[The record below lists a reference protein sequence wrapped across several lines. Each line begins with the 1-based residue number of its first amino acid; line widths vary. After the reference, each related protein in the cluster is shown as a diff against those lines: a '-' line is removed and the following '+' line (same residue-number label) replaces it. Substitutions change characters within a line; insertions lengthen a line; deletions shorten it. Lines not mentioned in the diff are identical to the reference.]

1 MIRRWISLDAG
12 SPLRSSSI
20 AVSVLTGLVVVSVAA
35 ALAGLTWRL
44 AGLNDGRTQ
53 VTLAQR
59 PTTALLADDLSPI
72 LSLAPFGRGAD
83 DVQASASGM
92 VLKAIF
98 LASPASASTAVIARG
113 GAQATA
119 FRPGQALG
127 GGAVIQSIGVDHVVI
142 QIGDRTETL
151 EFPEPGSVAAGQPA
165 PAAARSGALPSERAG
180 RAPARAPAA
189 PSGPAGG
196 SGMNPSVVEQYRQR
210 LAASPEAVATE
221 LNVTATA
228 AGLRVGDNPPAAL
241 RAAGLQ
247 PGDIVLK
254 VNNQPVGA
262 LGNARAILDQA
273 ITSGGARVE
282 VLRSGRR
289 ITLSFPLR

>member
-12 SPLRSSSI
+12 SARRSPAI

-59 PTTALLADDLSPI
+59 PATTLLADDLTPI
-72 LSLAPFGRGAD
+72 LSLAPFGSGAD

-113 GAQATA
+113 DAQATA
-119 FRPGQALG
+119 FRSGQALG

-142 QIGDRTETL
+142 QIGDRTERL
-151 EFPEPGSVAAGQPA
+151 EFPEPGSVAGGQPA
-165 PAAARSGALPSERAG
+165 PAAARSGQLPTERG
-180 RAPARAPAA
+180 RGAPAA
-189 PSGPAGG
+189 SPGPAGG

-210 LAASPEAVATE
+210 LAASPETVATE

>member
-12 SPLRSSSI
+12 FAGRRSAI
-20 AVSVLTGLVVVSVAA
+20 AVSILTGLVVVSVAV

-44 AGLNDGRTQ
+44 SGLNDGRAQ
-53 VTLAQR
+53 VTLVQR
-59 PTTALLADDLSPI
+59 PTTALLADELTPI
-72 LSLAPFGRGAD
+72 LSLAPFGRGTD

-98 LASPASASTAVIARG
+98 LASPAASSTAVIARG
-113 GAQATA
+113 DAPPTA

-127 GGAVIQSIGVDHVVI
+127 GGAIVQSIGLDHVVI
-142 QIGDRTETL
+142 QIGDRTERL
-151 EFPEPGSVAAGQPA
+151 EFPEPGSTAAGQPA
-165 PAAARSGALPSERAG
+165 PATARSGQLQSERA
-180 RAPARAPAA
+180 RRSAAASQRPAV
-189 PSGPAGG
+189 GTGVD
-196 SGMNPSVVEQYRQR
+196 PSVVQQYRER
-210 LAASPEAVATE
+210 LAASPAAVAGE
-221 LNVTATA
+221 LSLTATA

-254 VNNQPVGA
+254 VNNQPVDA
-262 LGNARAILDQA
+262 VGNARAILDQA

>member
-12 SPLRSSSI
+12 FARNRSGV

-44 AGLNDGRTQ
+44 SGLDDGRAR
-53 VTLAQR
+53 VTLVQR
-59 PTTALLADDLSPI
+59 PATTPLADDLAPI
-72 LSLAPFGRGAD
+72 LSLAPFGRGVEE
-83 DVQASASGM
+83 VQASASGM
-92 VLKAIF
+92 ALKAIF
-98 LASPASASTAVIARG
+98 LASPAAASTAVIARG
-113 GAQATA
+113 DAPATA

-127 GGAVIQSIGVDHVVI
+127 GGAVVQSIGVDHVVI
-142 QIGDRTETL
+142 QIGDRTERL
-151 EFPEPGSVAAGQPA
+151 EFPEPGAAAGGQPA
-165 PAAARSGALPSERAG
+165 AAAARSGLLPSERA
-180 RAPARAPAA
+180 RRSAAA
-189 PSGPAGG
+189 PPSPAGG

-210 LAASPEAVATE
+210 LAASPAAVAGEFNLTP
-221 LNVTATA
+221 TA
-228 AGLRVGDNPPAAL
+228 AGLRVGDNPPAPL

>member
-1 MIRRWISLDAG
+1 MMRRWLSVEAEFARN
-12 SPLRSSSI
+12 RSAI
-20 AVSVLTGLVVVSVAA
+20 AVNVLTGLVVVSVAA

-44 AGLNDGRTQ
+44 AGLNDGRAQ

-59 PTTALLADDLSPI
+59 PETSTLADDLTPI

-83 DVQASASGM
+83 DVQATAAGM

-98 LASPASASTAVIARG
+98 LASPANASTAVIARG
-113 GAQATA
+113 DAPATA
-119 FRPGQALG
+119 YRPGQALG
-127 GGAVIQSIGVDHVVI
+127 GGAVIQSIAEDHVVI
-142 QIGDRTETL
+142 QIGDRTERL
-151 EFPEPGSVAAGQPA
+151 EFPELDSAAGGQPV
-165 PAAARSGALPSERAG
+165 PATARPGQLRSERARG
-180 RAPARAPAA
+180 SPAASPSPAR
-189 PSGPAGG
+189 G
-196 SGMNPSVVEQYRQR
+196 SGMDPSVVEQYRQR
-210 LAASPEAVATE
+210 LAASPETLATE

-228 AGLRVGDNPPAAL
+228 AGIRVGDNPPAAL

>member
-12 SPLRSSSI
+12 LARRGPAI
-20 AVSVLTGLVVVSVAA
+20 AVTVLTGLVVVSVAA

-44 AGLNDGRTQ
+44 AGLNDGRAE
-53 VTLAQR
+53 VTLPQR
-59 PTTALLADDLSPI
+59 PATAMLSDDLTPV

-83 DVQASASGM
+83 DVQASTSGM

-98 LASPASASTAVIARG
+98 LASPAASSTAVIARG
-113 GAQATA
+113 DAPATV

-142 QIGDRTETL
+142 QIGDRTERL
-151 EFPEPGSVAAGQPA
+151 AFPEPGAVTAGQPA
-165 PAAARSGALPSERAG
+165 AAAARSGDLPSERG
-180 RAPARAPAA
+180 RRSAAA
-189 PSGPAGG
+189 PPGPTGT

-210 LAASPEAVATE
+210 LAASPAAVAGE
-221 LNVTATA
+221 FNLTATA

>member
-12 SPLRSSSI
+12 FTGRRSAI

-44 AGLNDGRTQ
+44 AGLNDGRSQ
-53 VTLAQR
+53 VTLPQR
-59 PTTALLADDLSPI
+59 PATSPLADDLAPI

-98 LASPASASTAVIARG
+98 LASPAESSTAVIARG
-113 GAQATA
+113 DGPAAA
-119 FRPGQALG
+119 YRPGQALG

-142 QIGDRTETL
+142 QIGDRTDRL
-151 EFPEPGSVAAGQPA
+151 EFPDPGAVAGGQPG
-165 PAAARSGALPSERAG
+165 PGAARSGALPSERA
-180 RAPARAPAA
+180 RRSAAASQRPAV
-189 PSGPAGG
+189 GT
-196 SGMNPSVVEQYRQR
+196 GMDPSVVQQYRQR
-210 LAASPEAVATE
+210 LARSPEAVAGE
-221 LNVTATA
+221 LNLTATA
-228 AGLRVGDNPPAAL
+228 AGLRVGDNPPAPL

-254 VNNQPVGA
+254 VNNQPVDG
-262 LGNARAILDQA
+262 LGNARAMLDQA

>member
-1 MIRRWISLDAG
+1 MIRRWISLGAG
-12 SPLRSSSI
+12 SVRHRSAI
-20 AVSVLTGLVVVSVAA
+20 AVSVLTGLVVVSIAA

-59 PTTALLADDLSPI
+59 PETSALADDLTPI
-72 LSLAPFGRGAD
+72 LSLAPFGRGAG
-83 DVQASASGM
+83 DVQATAAGM

-98 LASPASASTAVIARG
+98 LASPATASTAVIARG
-113 GAQATA
+113 DSPATA
-119 FRPGQALG
+119 YRPGQALG

-142 QIGDRTETL
+142 QIGDRTERL
-151 EFPEPGSVAAGQPA
+151 EFPEPGSAAGGQPA
-165 PAAARSGALPSERAG
+165 PATARSGLLQSERARG
-180 RAPARAPAA
+180 SPAA
-189 PSGPAGG
+189 SPSPERG

-210 LAASPEAVATE
+210 LAASPEALATE